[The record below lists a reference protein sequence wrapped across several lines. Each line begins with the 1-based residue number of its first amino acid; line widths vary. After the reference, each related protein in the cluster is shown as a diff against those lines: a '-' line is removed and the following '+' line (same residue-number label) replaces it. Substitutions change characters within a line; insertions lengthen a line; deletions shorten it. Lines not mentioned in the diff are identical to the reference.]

1 MGVDYDG
8 VGGIG
13 IELTEEMVERA
24 IDKGVFTEDAWDYDP
39 GECLDQLGGFYY
51 SHAGSSYG
59 GDTFFYLFVPG
70 PTLGEINEKAP
81 RFVSKIKE
89 YFGVNIDVD
98 DLKVISD
105 IYIW

>member
-13 IELTEEMVERA
+13 IELAEEMIEYA
-24 IDKGVFTEDAWDYDP
+24 IEHGVFTEEAWDYDS
-39 GECLDQLGGFYY
+39 GECLDQLAGFYY
-51 SHAGSSYG
+51 SHAGSSYS

-70 PTLGEINEKAP
+70 SILGEINEKAP
-81 RFVSKIKE
+81 RFVEKVKE
-89 YFGVNIDVD
+89 YFGVDIAVD